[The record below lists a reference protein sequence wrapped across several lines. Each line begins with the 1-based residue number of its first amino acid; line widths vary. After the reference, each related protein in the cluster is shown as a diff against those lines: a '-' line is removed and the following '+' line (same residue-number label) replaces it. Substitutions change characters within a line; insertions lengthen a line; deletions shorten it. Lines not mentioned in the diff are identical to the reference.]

1 LPFWP
6 ASFDAV
12 VAKDILEHL
21 VKPWEALRDVRRVL
35 KPGGLLLGSVIM
47 ARSRRVWSDYTHVR
61 GFTTAAL
68 RQMLTDEGFTVD
80 RIWKMGGVPGM
91 ARLDLIAMVPY
102 VLAIPPLDWW
112 WGSSYEFLA
121 RANR

>member
-1 LPFWP
+1 
-6 ASFDAV
+6 
-12 VAKDILEHL
+12 
-21 VKPWEALRDVRRVL
+21 
-35 KPGGLLLGSVIM
+35 
-47 ARSRRVWSDYTHVR
+47 
-61 GFTTAAL
+61 
-68 RQMLTDEGFTVD
+68 
-80 RIWKMGGVPGM
+80 M